1 MAGLGSALHVN
12 VPLTNYAIAWKPP
25 ADKAGWFA
33 RSDFFPQ
40 VPVSKDS
47 DLIRQISQGRMLQ
60 LYETLV
66 GEDGLSGAAP
76 VVDFAIKGNLTFKC
90 LPHATRGILNY
101 YKAKQADSV
110 IQYEKR
116 QTEQPRWALEMSL
129 ENQAIP
135 ILTNT
140 ANYGNNVTT
149 LNPNQYW
156 DDYAS
161 SASSIYDDLASSMEK
176 IVLMTGH
183 KVNRIGF
190 SAPVWR
196 VIKGH
201 PGLTRRPF
209 NNQAGSVPQMLTTK
223 IFEGLFEE
231 WLEPNSIKI
240 YRGWYDTSS
249 APNDDGSNQNQPD
262 GKLYFGPG
270 VVMAYVEENVSI
282 EDFSF
287 GKSFVFAGLGDD
299 APGAPMAVIE
309 RDAPEVMPIGGR
321 EIRIVTSADWKITNP
336 LAGWIY
342 PQVIAKTDASYNNAA
357 GNSWFV

>member
-33 RSDFFPQ
+33 RGDFFPT
-40 VPVSKDS
+40 VPVEKDS
-47 DLIRQISQGRMLQ
+47 DFIRQISQGRMLQ
-60 LYETLV
+60 LYEALV

-76 VVDFAIKGNLTFKC
+76 VVDFALKGNLTFKC
-90 LPHATRGILNY
+90 RPAALRGILNY

-110 IQYEKR
+110 LQYEKR
-116 QTEQPRWALEMSL
+116 TTDAPRWALEMWA
-129 ENQAIP
+129 ENQAVP
-135 ILTNT
+135 ILLNT
-140 ANYGNNVTT
+140 GNYGNNVTT

-161 SASSIYDDLASSMEK
+161 SASSIYDDLATAMEK
-176 IVLMTGH
+176 IVLVTGH
-183 KVNRIGF
+183 KVNRLGVAF
-190 SAPVWR
+190 PTWR

-209 NNQAGSVPQMLTTK
+209 NNQAGSVPQMLTTE
-223 IFEGLFEE
+223 IFEGLFKE
-231 WLEPNSIKI
+231 WLEPNSIRI
-240 YRGWYDTSS
+240 YKGWFDNSPP
-249 APNDDGSNQNQPD
+249 PNDDGTNQNQPD
-262 GKLYFGPG
+262 GKLFFSAGL
-270 VVMAYVEENVSI
+270 VMAYVEENVSI

-287 GKSFVFAGLGDD
+287 GKSFMFAGLGDD
-299 APGAPMAVIE
+299 APGAPMAVVE

-321 EIRIVTSADWKITNP
+321 ELRVVASADWKVTNA
-336 LAGWIY
+336 LAGWIF
-342 PQVIAKTDASYNNAA
+342 PQVVDKTSAAYSNPA